1 MFGVLSGSGG
11 LGAVAGLLLLS
22 GIRKRLGTGRH
33 RFWGNGSR
41 GRGLRHTR
49 VNHEC
54 LPDARRTHHC
64 RGGDSWA
71 RLVDHDDAPVCA
83 SGLDPRTRGGAVNL
97 LARQGSFSI
106 APEQREEFLAA
117 LIPVRQGSRSKGAM
131 NWTPTEDVSDPGS
144 FAESFTLAT
153 TADRIVEQ
161 VLIDATGSE
170 MPEFRLERVADPD
183 RSER

>member
-1 MFGVLSGSGG
+1 
-11 LGAVAGLLLLS
+11 
-22 GIRKRLGTGRH
+22 
-33 RFWGNGSR
+33 
-41 GRGLRHTR
+41 
-49 VNHEC
+49 
-54 LPDARRTHHC
+54 
-64 RGGDSWA
+64 
-71 RLVDHDDAPVCA
+71 
-83 SGLDPRTRGGAVNL
+83 L